1 MQAFGLTKPGPI
13 LISPEIKALGQS
25 HVSFCD
31 LLNGVLPECV
41 TFPSPPPLL
50 FSGHVDVRV
59 NKFTCFAVEESRQAR
74 R

>member
-41 TFPSPPPLL
+41 TFPPPPPSFLG
-50 FSGHVDVRV
+50 SCG
-59 NKFTCFAVEESRQAR
+59 CQS
-74 R
+74 